1 MTAASSP
8 TPGPVRPL
16 DWARQTGKVSLVLDQ
31 LQTKLQKRRRR
42 QRRTA
47 VSCAAALVIAV
58 VAAWAVP
65 LVRDTGTITTAAAR
79 RQTVALADGS
89 TLELNAGTDAR
100 TDFRYGRRTVRLE
113 RGEAFFSVANDPGH
127 PFLVETSAGIVRV
140 TGTQFN
146 VRLTADHRAEVT
158 LLEGA
163 VTVQPSASSSQWTG
177 SQPSPSDPSTFTSQ
191 LSTGSLNLT
200 PSQQIRLGEPVPVIR
215 TLTAAQSENVVAWR
229 TGRVVLDGLTL
240 GEAAARFA
248 AYHGRTI
255 AVAPETA
262 ALRVGGSCPLDDL
275 PGFLDFLGEALPVR
289 VLSRADG
296 GFRILAK

>member
-1 MTAASSP
+1 M
-8 TPGPVRPL
+8 
-16 DWARQTGKVSLVLDQ
+16 
-31 LQTKLQKRRRR
+31 
-42 QRRTA
+42 
-47 VSCAAALVIAV
+47 IAV
-58 VAAWAVP
+58 VAAWVVP
-65 LVRDTGTITTAAAR
+65 MVRDTGTITTAAAR
-79 RQTVALADGS
+79 RQKVALADGS

-100 TDFRYGRRTVRLE
+100 TDFRYGRRTVRLD
-113 RGEAFFSVANDPGH
+113 RGEAFFSVANDPAH
-127 PFLVETSAGIVRV
+127 PFLVETSAGTVRV

-163 VTVQPSASSSQWTG
+163 ITVQPSAAASPLSAPG
-177 SQPSPSDPSTFTSQ
+177 SRPSASDPSTFTSQ
-191 LSTGSLNLT
+191 LSTGPLNLT
-200 PSQQIRLGEPVPVIR
+200 PGQQIRLPESAPVIR

-229 TGRVVLDGLTL
+229 TGRLALDGLTL

-262 ALRVGGSCPLDDL
+262 ALRLGGSCPLDDL